1 MAQPRLFTWYVGILK
16 SLKNKKGK
24 KDSMSEAAEL
34 LQSPS
39 RQHIFVI
46 LISIASFMGT
56 LDSTIVNI
64 SLPTI
69 AEYYGTG
76 ITLVSWIPIAYLLT
90 LASALIA
97 FGHYADIHGYRK
109 VYIAGF
115 AVFTIASVLCAV
127 SPSIQ
132 ILIGCRIVQ
141 GIGAAM
147 LQAIGGAMIALYLPR
162 QIRGWALGMLSTFAA
177 IGVAVG
183 PVLGGYL
190 TEYLSWHWIFLVNI
204 PVGIGAVIIG
214 RMVIPEDSPNEKPQ
228 VPFDLAGACLL
239 FVALGSFIFTISM
252 GKSFGYTSPVILLTA
267 VLFVIGT
274 AIFLYRETRLSAPLI
289 RLSLFKNRDYTFGN
303 VGLLCVFVLY
313 LGTSFLLPFYL
324 EQGRG
329 YTTNISGLFMLV
341 PAIALVATSSV
352 AGRISDRIGSRV
364 LCIAAGICYACAM
377 YLFTTIS
384 VGSSLPFVIVN
395 LILFGCSV
403 GLFIAP
409 NFRLLMSHAP
419 PGEEGVI
426 SGIAMTVRNTGAAIG
441 VATFSLLFVLVSK
454 TISVDDAMSVA
465 QRDAGF
471 HAAFLF
477 GLAISVVILVS
488 AIFSHEKVD
497 GADPDRN

>member
-1 MAQPRLFTWYVGILK
+1 MK
-16 SLKNKKGK
+16 EGK
-24 KDSMSEAAEL
+24 QDTMPSAAA
-34 LQSPS
+34 LQKSPS
-39 RQHIFVI
+39 RQHLFVI

-69 AEYYGTG
+69 ADYYGTG
-76 ITLVSWIPIAYLLT
+76 INLVSWIPIAYLLT

-97 FGHYADIHGYRK
+97 FGKFADLHGYRK
-109 VYIAGF
+109 IYIYGF
-115 AVFTIASVLCAV
+115 AVFTIASLLCAI

-132 ILIGCRIVQ
+132 VLIGFRIVQ
-141 GIGAAM
+141 GLGAAM
-147 LQAIGGAMIALYLPR
+147 LQAIGGAMIAIYLPG

-204 PVGIGAVIIG
+204 PVGICAVLLG
-214 RMVIPEDSPNEKPQ
+214 RMVIPEDLPNEKPRAA
-228 VPFDLAGACLL
+228 FDLPGACLL
-239 FVALGSFIFTISM
+239 FVALGSFIFTLSM
-252 GKSFGYTSPVILLTA
+252 GRSLGYTSPVILSA
-267 VLFVIGT
+267 AALFVLGT
-274 AIFLYRETRLSAPLI
+274 AAFLYRESRVPDPLI
-289 RLSLFKNRDYTFGN
+289 RLTLFKNRDYTLGN
-303 VGLLCVFVLY
+303 TGLLCVFVLY
-313 LGTSFLLPFYL
+313 LGTSFLMPFYL

-329 YTTNISGLFMLV
+329 FTTDIAGLFMLV
-341 PAIALVATSSV
+341 PAVALIATSVV
-352 AGRISDRIGSRV
+352 AGRISDRIGSRIP
-364 LCIAAGICYACAM
+364 CIAAGICYACAM
-377 YLFTTIS
+377 FLFTTIS
-384 VGSSLPFVIVN
+384 VQTPIIIVVVN

-419 PGEEGVI
+419 KGEEGVI

-441 VATFSLLFVLVSK
+441 VAIFSTLFVLVSG
-454 TISVDDAMSVA
+454 TVSVEGVMTAA

-477 GLAISVVILVS
+477 GFAVSFVIIVS
-488 AIFSHEKVD
+488 AVFSHERGD
-497 GADPDRN
+497 GADRDRCEPG